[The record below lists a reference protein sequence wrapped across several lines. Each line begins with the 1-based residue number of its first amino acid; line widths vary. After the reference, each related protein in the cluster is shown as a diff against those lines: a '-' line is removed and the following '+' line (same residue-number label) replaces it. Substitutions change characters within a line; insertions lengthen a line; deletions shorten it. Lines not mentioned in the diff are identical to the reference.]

1 MSLKSIEMQVALP
14 RTLDA
19 TKLHDQLQQRE
30 QRGQL
35 INDQANEEVKKEVEK
50 QRNFVI
56 KNENLPQ
63 TTLRNQKQEHK
74 KDKNEQHSDKE
85 KQNVKHEHHPYKGNF
100 IDYSG

>member
-19 TKLHDQLQQRE
+19 NKLHDQLQ

-50 QRNFVI
+50 QRNFVV
-56 KNENLPQ
+56 KNESLAH
-63 TTLRNQKQEHK
+63 TTLHNQKDKHQN
-74 KDKNEQHSDKE
+74 DKNEQYPDKE
-85 KQNVKHEHHPYKGNF
+85 KQNVKQEHHPYKGNF

>member
-14 RTLDA
+14 RTLEA
-19 TKLHDQLQQRE
+19 TKLHDQLQ

-56 KNENLPQ
+56 KNENLAH
-63 TTLRNQKQEHK
+63 TTLHNHKQEHK
-74 KDKNEQHSDKE
+74 KDKNEKHSDKE

>member
-14 RTLDA
+14 RTLEA
-19 TKLHDQLQQRE
+19 TKLHDQLQ

-56 KNENLPQ
+56 KNENLAY
-63 TTLRNQKQEHK
+63 TTLHNQKQEHK

>member
-19 TKLHDQLQQRE
+19 TKLHDQLQQR
-30 QRGQL
+30 RQL
-35 INDQANEEVKKEVEK
+35 INDQANEAVKKEVEK
-50 QRNFVI
+50 QRNFVV
-56 KNENLPQ
+56 KNGNLAH
-63 TTLRNQKQEHK
+63 TTLHNQKQEHK
-74 KDKNEQHSDKE
+74 KDKNEQYSEKE

>member
-19 TKLHDQLQQRE
+19 TKLHDQLQ

-56 KNENLPQ
+56 KNENLAHI
-63 TTLRNQKQEHK
+63 TLHKQKQEHK
-74 KDKNEQHSDKE
+74 KDKNEQHSDNE

>member
-1 MSLKSIEMQVALP
+1 MSLKSIEMQVALQ
-14 RTLDA
+14 RTLDV
-19 TKLHDQLQQRE
+19 TKLHDQLQ

-50 QRNFVI
+50 QRDFVI
-56 KNENLPQ
+56 KNENLAH
-63 TTLRNQKQEHK
+63 TTLHNQKQEHK
-74 KDKNEQHSDKE
+74 KDKNEQHSHEE

>member
-19 TKLHDQLQQRE
+19 TKLHDQLQQR
-30 QRGQL
+30 GQL
-35 INDQANEEVKKEVEK
+35 INDQANEEDKKEVEK

-56 KNENLPQ
+56 KNENLAC
-63 TTLRNQKQEHK
+63 TTLHNQKQEHK